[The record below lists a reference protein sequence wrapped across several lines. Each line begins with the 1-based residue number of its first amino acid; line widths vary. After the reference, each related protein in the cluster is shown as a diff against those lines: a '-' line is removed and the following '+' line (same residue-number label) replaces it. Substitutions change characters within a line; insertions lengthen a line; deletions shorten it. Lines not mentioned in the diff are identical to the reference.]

1 MPGKT
6 PAFLELDE
14 VLALHADQ
22 IERYGGAQGIRDLG
36 LLKSALAMP
45 AATFDGQ
52 LLHGTLAE
60 QAAAYLFHC
69 ANNHP
74 FVDGNKRIA
83 LMAALAFLGLNDHR
97 LDADPDELLQLVVGV
112 AAGGTSKAD
121 VAVFIE
127 ANVRAL

>member
-1 MPGKT
+1 MPGKA
-6 PAFLELDE
+6 PSFLELDE

-22 IERYGGAQGIRDLG
+22 IERYGGSHGIRDLG

-52 LLHGTLAE
+52 RLHATLAE
-60 QAAAYLFHC
+60 QAAAYLFHV
-69 ANNHP
+69 ANNHA

-83 LMAALAFLGLNDHR
+83 LMAALAFLGLNDHE
-97 LDADPDELLQLVVGV
+97 LFADPGDLFDLVDGV
-112 AAGGTSKAD
+112 AAGEVSKAD

-127 ANVRAL
+127 EHLHAR